1 MVNKILKSSKFTN
14 KLLEYSNWRTQLIQS
29 IEMYQSWRKS
39 YGFESANS
47 IETIT
52 HILHALSQDRIT
64 LAFVAEFSRGKT
76 ELINALFFA
85 ETGVRLLPS
94 SAGRTTMCPAE
105 LFFDEKG
112 GDYIRLLDIETR
124 LEEIPFFELKK
135 DLSRWKQIDLDRTN
149 PKQMQATF
157 QELVAVKR
165 VSREKAIELG
175 LFDEKEA
182 AEQGIINPET
192 VEIPCWRHA
201 LISFPHPLLQAGLG
215 ILDTPGLNAL
225 GSEPELTLSM
235 LPSVQAVVFV
245 IAADTGVTK
254 SDLLMW
260 NLHVCRVTNAN
271 KNGLAVAMNKIDSMW
286 DDLSD
291 ESSYERS
298 IQSQIEASAMTLGV
312 AEKYIFPVSAKQALV
327 AKIKADGILLKRSKI
342 NALEKYLSEDIINHR
357 QKILMEVVLQN
368 VGFLIKESYTLTEI
382 NFQNDSEQ
390 LQEFKKLNVENQDMI
405 AEMTRIAQN
414 QQFAY
419 FKNMELFKAASS
431 EFRKQ
436 FTLLMESLSPSRFD
450 KIIKDNRIEINNSI
464 TTYAMKQGI
473 KKLFDELQSLLQ
485 ECIGMSNAMQK
496 FIVRIHTEFDTDYGF
511 KEIKPQLF
519 LISTYQNELEE
530 IFNLG
535 EEFRVSTHTTLT
547 EKSLVIQ
554 KLYNTLIFQSR
565 NTLFKARRDAM
576 VWGDNVLSPIKNQ
589 VLDHK
594 KQIEN
599 RLVVLLSA
607 GESKGKLNENIVRLE
622 GELEYLAKQRN
633 ELGEI
638 ITTLQRVN
646 GITSSQLGI

>member
-1 MVNKILKSSKFTN
+1 M
-14 KLLEYSNWRTQLIQS
+14 QS
-29 IEMYQSWRKS
+29 
-39 YGFESANS
+39 A
-47 IETIT
+47 
-52 HILHALSQDRIT
+52 
-64 LAFVAEFSRGKT
+64 
-76 ELINALFFA
+76 
-85 ETGVRLLPS
+85 
-94 SAGRTTMCPAE
+94 
-105 LFFDEKG
+105 
-112 GDYIRLLDIETR
+112 
-124 LEEIPFFELKK
+124 
-135 DLSRWKQIDLDRTN
+135 
-149 PKQMQATF
+149 F

-260 NLHVCRVTNAN
+260 NLHVCRVTNSN

-286 DDLSD
+286 DELND
-291 ESSYERS
+291 ESGYEQSIRS
-298 IQSQIEASAMTLGV
+298 QVEASAMTLGIS
-312 AEKYIFPVSAKQALV
+312 ENYIFPVSAKQALI
-327 AKIKADGILLKRSKI
+327 AKIKADDVLLKRSKI

-357 QKILMEVVLQN
+357 QNILMDVVLRN
-368 VGFLIKESYTLTEI
+368 VGFLIKESFTLTEI
-382 NFQNDSEQ
+382 NFENDSKQ
-390 LQEFKKLNVENQDMI
+390 LEDFKKLNFENQDMI
-405 AEMTRIAQN
+405 AEMTQTAQY
-414 QQFAY
+414 QQNAY
-419 FKNMELFKAASS
+419 FSNMELFKATSN
-431 EFRKQ
+431 EFRKK
-436 FTLLMESLSPSRFD
+436 FTLLLESLSPSRFD
-450 KIIKDNRIEINNSI
+450 KIIKINRIEINSSI

-473 KKLFDELQSLLQ
+473 KRLFDDLQSLLQ
-485 ECIGMSNAMQK
+485 ECVGISNDMQK
-496 FIVRIHTEFDTDYGF
+496 FIVRIHTEFDTEYGF

-519 LISTYQNELEE
+519 VISAYQAELEE

-535 EEFRVSTHTTLT
+535 EEFRISTNTTLT
-547 EKSLVIQ
+547 EKSIVIQ
-554 KLYNTLIFQSR
+554 KLYNTLIFQAR
-565 NTLFKARRDAM
+565 NTLFKARRDAI

-607 GESKGKLNENIVRLE
+607 GESESKLNENIARLE

-633 ELGEI
+633 ELGEV
-638 ITTLQRVN
+638 ITTMQRVN
-646 GITSSQLGI
+646 GITISQLGL

>member
-1 MVNKILKSSKFTN
+1 MNKILKSSKFTN
-14 KLLEYSNWRTQLIQS
+14 KLLEYSNWRTQMIKT
-29 IEMYQSWRKS
+29 IEMYQNWRKS
-39 YGFESANS
+39 YGFEGANS

-52 HILHALSQDRIT
+52 NILQSFSQDRIT

-94 SAGRTTMCPAE
+94 SPGRTTMCPAE
-105 LFFDEKG
+105 LFFDEEG
-112 GDYIRLLDIETR
+112 GNYLRLLEIETR

-135 DLSRWKQIDLDRTN
+135 DIQRWKQIDLDRTN
-149 PKQMQATF
+149 PKQMQSAF

-254 SDLLMW
+254 SDLSMW
-260 NLHVCRVTNAN
+260 NLHVCRVTNSN

-286 DDLSD
+286 DELSD
-291 ESSYERS
+291 ESGYEQSIRS
-298 IQSQIEASAMTLGV
+298 QVEASAMTLGIS
-312 AEKYIFPVSAKQALV
+312 KNFIFPVSAKQALI
-327 AKIKADGILLKRSKI
+327 AKIKADDELLSRSKI

-357 QKILMEVVLQN
+357 QNILMDVVLRN
-368 VGFLIKESYTLTEI
+368 VGFLIKESFTLTEI
-382 NFQNDSEQ
+382 NFENDSKQ
-390 LQEFKKLNVENQDMI
+390 LQEFKKLNFENQDMI
-405 AEMTRIAQN
+405 TEMTQTAQH
-414 QQFAY
+414 QQNAY
-419 FKNMELFKAASS
+419 FSNMELFKATSNQ
-431 EFRKQ
+431 FRKK
-436 FTLLMESLSPSRFD
+436 FTLLIESLSPSRFD
-450 KIIKDNRIEINNSI
+450 KIIKINRIEISSSI

-473 KKLFDELQSLLQ
+473 KRLFDDLQSLLQ
-485 ECIGMSNAMQK
+485 ECVGISNDMQK
-496 FIVRIHTEFDTDYGF
+496 FIVRIHTEFNTEYGF

-519 LISTYQNELEE
+519 EISIYQAELKE

-535 EEFRVSTHTTLT
+535 EQFRISTNTALT
-547 EKSLVIQ
+547 EKSIVVQ
-554 KLYNTLIFQSR
+554 KLYNTLIFQAR

-589 VLDHK
+589 ILDHK

-599 RLVVLLSA
+599 RLVILLSA
-607 GESKGKLNENIVRLE
+607 GESENKLNENIARLE
-622 GELEYLAKQRN
+622 GELEYLSKQRN
-633 ELGEI
+633 ELGEVI
-638 ITTLQRVN
+638 ATMQRVN
-646 GITSSQLGI
+646 GITACQLGL